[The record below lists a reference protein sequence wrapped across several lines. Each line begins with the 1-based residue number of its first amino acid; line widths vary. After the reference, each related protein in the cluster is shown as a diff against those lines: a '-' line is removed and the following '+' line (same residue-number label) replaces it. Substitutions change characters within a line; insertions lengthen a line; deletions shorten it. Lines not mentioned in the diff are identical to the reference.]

1 LLGPPGTGKTLL
13 ALVAAAEN
21 NVAFIKVR
29 GGELMSGA
37 SYHGEPERR
46 IKELFGLARQRS
58 PCILFLDE
66 ADAIFWG
73 EMQQATSF

>member
-1 LLGPPGTGKTLL
+1 MLGPPGTGKTL

-37 SYHGEPERR
+37 SYHGEPEWR
-46 IKELFGLARQRS
+46 IKELFGLRDSVARAFS
-58 PCILFLDE
+58 
-66 ADAIFWG
+66 
-73 EMQQATSF
+73 S